1 MAFTTVL
8 VVDDF
13 RMWRTKVCS
22 IVQKKAELRIVAEA
36 RDGAEAIEKAEQLK
50 PDLILLDIG
59 LPKMNGIDAALQI
72 SAVSPDSKIVFVSQD
87 SDPEVKQAALG
98 TGASGY
104 VHKLTVSSQL
114 LGAIESALYEGFRC
128 ESPIE
133 QPHVLHGRKQQR
145 NTQLNADP
153 PMP

>member
-13 RMWRTKVCS
+13 RTWRTKVCS

-87 SDPEVKQAALG
+87 SDPEVKKAALG

-114 LGAIESALYEGFRC
+114 LAAIGSALNEGCRC

-133 QPHVLHGRKQQR
+133 QPHVLENNSR
-145 NTQLNADP
+145 NKQLNADP
-153 PMP
+153 PRP